1 MMSSLLSSACRPADR
16 PSFSIVARM
25 IMRSNIKQRRAA
37 ALFASTLWS
46 LITSTLN
53 ANSRNA
59 SSHSA
64 RSVRLNGIGQPHRV
78 AYQTH
83 HSANQLKHS
92 AAVTHRRFALFLLA
106 SLAVPVT
113 AHGEVGATPEFQ
125 LTDTCPASFG
135 LIDDGCVLRS
145 RYREYRSLHDAGVGG
160 LKTGLP
166 PLREGFTPQQID
178 LGRYLFFDPVLS
190 ADGSVSCAS
199 CHDPAQGFADGRAQA
214 VGINGQILPRS
225 APSLWNIGFFSTLL
239 WDGSKSSLEEQMQ
252 GPLYSPVEM
261 GSNPAQLIEA
271 LNGNQT
277 YRALFEQAFDKSPI
291 AVDQIYTAIT
301 AFESSLIS
309 LNSRYDLYAHGY
321 HAALNADEIAGLN
334 VFRSFVAR
342 CGECHTPPL
351 FSNQQMAV
359 LGVADAPGELID
371 PGAEA
376 ITGDASQR
384 GAFRVPSLRN
394 IVRTAPYMHRGQKAT
409 LEDAARFY
417 TGGRGHE
424 VPEGES
430 LMIHWHIWEPRLTD
444 REITLLATF
453 MGTLTDEAFM
463 PEIPTS
469 VPSGLPVGGVAQ
481 SQQAPTEPLVHNK
494 AEIAATNS
502 ALHKNRP

>member
-1 MMSSLLSSACRPADR
+1 MRAPIKQTKTTVYRLLALLLVASLLVP
-16 PSFSIVARM
+16 VAVKGE
-25 IMRSNIKQRRAA
+25 S
-37 ALFASTLWS
+37 
-46 LITSTLN
+46 
-53 ANSRNA
+53 
-59 SSHSA
+59 
-64 RSVRLNGIGQPHRV
+64 P
-78 AYQTH
+78 
-83 HSANQLKHS
+83 
-92 AAVTHRRFALFLLA
+92 A
-106 SLAVPVT
+106 SLD
-113 AHGEVGATPEFQ
+113 FQ
-125 LTDTCPASFG
+125 LTDTCPASFELQDG
-135 LIDDGCVLRS
+135 GCVLRS
-145 RYREYRSLHDAGVGG
+145 RYKAYRSLRDAGVGG

-190 ADGSVSCAS
+190 SDGSVSCAS

-214 VGINGQILPRS
+214 VGIDGQTLPRS

-261 GSNPAQLIEA
+261 GNNPAQLLQA
-271 LNGNQT
+271 LNGNPT
-277 YRALFEQAFDKSPI
+277 YRALFEQAFGTTSI
-291 AVDQIYTAIT
+291 ALDHIYTAIT

-321 HAALNADEIAGLN
+321 HDALNEEEIAGLN

-342 CGECHTPPL
+342 CAECHTPPL
-351 FSNQQMAV
+351 FSNQQLAV

-371 PGAEA
+371 LGAEA

-394 IVRTAPYMHRGQKAT
+394 IALTAPYMHRGQKAT

-444 REITLLATF
+444 REITLLAAF
-453 MGTLTDEAFM
+453 MAALTDEAFL
-463 PEIPTS
+463 PEIPAA
-469 VPSGLPVGGVAQ
+469 VPSGLPVTQVRKFALGNDVGFGAQ
-481 SQQAPTEPLVHNK
+481 
-494 AEIAATNS
+494 
-502 ALHKNRP
+502 

>member
-1 MMSSLLSSACRPADR
+1 MRRAPIKQANAAVYRLLGLLLVASLLVPA
-16 PSFSIVARM
+16 
-25 IMRSNIKQRRAA
+25 
-37 ALFASTLWS
+37 
-46 LITSTLN
+46 
-53 ANSRNA
+53 
-59 SSHSA
+59 
-64 RSVRLNGIGQPHRV
+64 SVKGQSP
-78 AYQTH
+78 
-83 HSANQLKHS
+83 
-92 AAVTHRRFALFLLA
+92 A
-106 SLAVPVT
+106 SLD
-113 AHGEVGATPEFQ
+113 FQ
-125 LTDTCPASFG
+125 LTDTCPASFELQDG
-135 LIDDGCVLRS
+135 GCVLRS
-145 RYREYRSLHDAGVGG
+145 RYKEYRSLRDAGVGG

-190 ADGSVSCAS
+190 ADGSVSCAT

-214 VGINGQILPRS
+214 VGIDGQTLPRS

-261 GSNPAQLIEA
+261 GNNPAQLLEA
-271 LNGNQT
+271 LNGNPT
-277 YRALFEQAFDKSPI
+277 YRALFEQAFGSSPI
-291 AVDQIYTAIT
+291 ALDHIYTAIT

-321 HAALNADEIAGLN
+321 HAALNEEEIAGLN

-342 CGECHTPPL
+342 CAECHTPPL
-351 FSNQQMAV
+351 FSNQQLAV

-394 IVRTAPYMHRGQKAT
+394 IALTAPYMHRGQKAT

-444 REITLLATF
+444 REIQLLASF
-453 MGTLTDEAFM
+453 MGALTDEAFM
-463 PEIPTS
+463 PEIPAV
-469 VPSGLPVGGVAQ
+469 VPSGLPVAHGHKLASGNEIGFGAQ
-481 SQQAPTEPLVHNK
+481 
-494 AEIAATNS
+494 
-502 ALHKNRP
+502 